1 MRFHDYHLTGY
12 EVANSG
18 QTVKLNLEYDYRD
31 QEKLWS
37 VIQFH
42 EVALYS
48 FIHTYGAIIL
58 DIEQVSVAELV
69 MANSAVISE
78 WSRQYSVRFW
88 QGDLEE
94 YSATLVNAGYQAW
107 IIESAIGFYGFVIA
121 KSVSNQ

>member
-12 EVANSG
+12 EVANRG
-18 QTVKLNLEYDYRD
+18 QTVKLNLEYDYPD
-31 QEKLWS
+31 QEKHRS
-37 VIQFH
+37 FIQFH

-48 FIHTYGAIIL
+48 FIHTDGAIIL

-78 WSRQYSVRFW
+78 WSRKYSVRFW

-94 YSATLVNAGYQAW
+94 YSATLVNGGYQAW

>member
-12 EVANSG
+12 EVANRG
-18 QTVKLNLEYDYRD
+18 QTVKLNLEYDYPD
-31 QEKLWS
+31 QEKHRS
-37 VIQFH
+37 FIQFH

-48 FIHTYGAIIL
+48 FIHTDGAIIL

-78 WSRQYSVRFW
+78 WSRKYSVRFW

-94 YSATLVNAGYQAW
+94 SSATLVNGGYQAW